1 MATYNKNTAKKSTAN
16 ASIIS
21 DIRVYLY
28 ESDKSNT
35 KAFVSVTI
43 GGVFTISNIT
53 VVEGKKGL
61 FVSMPQRLMGKGRK
75 AEYKDIC
82 FPVTKD
88 FREELYTKIL
98 DAYEEEVSEVTRRMT
113 DENDLPF

>member
-1 MATYNKNTAKKSTAN
+1 MVTYNKNASKKSTYN
-16 ASIIS
+16 DSFIS
-21 DIRVYLY
+21 DIRVRPY

-35 KAFVSVTI
+35 KAFVSVTL
-43 GGVFTISNIT
+43 GGVFVINNIT
-53 VVEGKKGL
+53 IVEGKKGL
-61 FVSMPQRLMGKGRK
+61 FVSMPQRLQGKGRN

-98 DAYEEEVSEVTRRMT
+98 DAYEQKLLD
-113 DENDLPF
+113 DEDQPF

>member
-1 MATYNKNTAKKSTAN
+1 MATYNKNTSKKSIAKT
-16 ASIIS
+16 SIIS
-21 DIRVYLY
+21 DIRVYPY

-43 GGVFTISNIT
+43 GGVFAISNIT

-61 FVSMPQRLMGKGRK
+61 FVSMPQRLQGKGRN

-82 FPVTKD
+82 FPVTKE

-98 DAYEEEVSEVTRRMT
+98 DEYEAVSA
-113 DENDLPF
+113 DNDTPF

>member
-1 MATYNKNTAKKSTAN
+1 MATYNNNTSKKSTSN
-16 ASIIS
+16 VSFIS
-21 DIRVYLY
+21 NIRVYPY

-35 KAFVSVTI
+35 KAFVSVTL
-43 GGVFTISNIT
+43 GGVFAITNIT
-53 VVEGKKGL
+53 IVEGRKGL
-61 FVSMPQRLMGKGRK
+61 FVSMPQRLQGKGRN

-98 DAYEEEVSEVTRRMT
+98 DAYEEKVSE
-113 DENDLPF
+113 DDSEDDLPF